1 MMRPYQVEA
10 KAAVYRE
17 WERVRSTLLV
27 MATGCGKTYCAA
39 EILRER
45 AKDGRILWLAHRSEL
60 LDQARDT
67 LRDRIGLSVDLEKAQ
82 TRANRGHALWG
93 LSDVV
98 VGSVPT
104 LHSARLREW
113 DPRDFATI
121 VVDEAHHATA
131 RTHRQI
137 IDYFSGAKVLGL
149 TATPDRGDGVGLAAV
164 FDTTAFQY
172 DIRQAI
178 HEGYL
183 CPIRQLS
190 IEVPEIDLSDVKPT
204 KDGVEL
210 SEHQVAEV
218 MERDGVLHGI
228 AAPLAKEIGERPT
241 IVFCVSVDQAKS
253 LTAILEGYGIRAHE
267 IDGETPPEIR
277 KHRLA
282 EYSAGTVQ
290 ALVNVGV
297 LTEGYDAPK
306 TSCIAMARPT
316 KSRALYTQCIGRGT
330 RIAPGK
336 ADCLVLDFV
345 GNAGKHTLV
354 SPFDALAGKDI
365 PADVAKRAQQFSD
378 EGMPALEAL
387 EKAEAE
393 AVAAENRR
401 VERMRSEAAL
411 QAKIDH
417 QKREVCPFSASGH
430 PEADRMAKVVAMLR
444 ERPPRGDAIDTWQAD
459 KLMKQ
464 YGWPRSAIER
474 MTKTEARKALR
485 TAEKGPTLA
494 QAKWLKW
501 KGLRTDISKREAID
515 ARNAYDAGADMSR
528 WMPQEAQ
535 DDAAE

>member
-10 KAAVYRE
+10 KSAVYRE

-27 MATGCGKTYCAA
+27 MATGCGKTYVGA

-104 LHSARLREW
+104 LHAARLREW

-137 IDYFSGAKVLGL
+137 LDYFSEAKVLGL
-149 TATPDRGDGVGLAAV
+149 TATPDRGDGVGLAPV
-164 FDTTAFQY
+164 FDTTAYQY

-183 CPIRQLS
+183 APIRQMS

-204 KDGVEL
+204 RAGVDL
-210 SEHQVAEV
+210 SEEQLAEV

-228 AAPLAKEIGERPT
+228 AAPLAKEIGDRPT

-267 IDGETPPEIR
+267 VDGNTPPEIR
-277 KHRLA
+277 RQRLSD
-282 EYSAGTVQ
+282 YSDGAVQ

-345 GNAGKHTLV
+345 GNSGKHTLI

-365 PADVAKRAQQFSD
+365 PPDIAKRAQQFSD
-378 EGMPALEAL
+378 SGMPALDAL

-393 AVAAENRR
+393 AEAEEKRR
-401 VERMRSEAAL
+401 VERMAREAKL
-411 QAKIDH
+411 LAKVAH
-417 QKREVCPFSASGH
+417 QKREVCPFSTSGH
-430 PEADRMAKVVAMLR
+430 PESDRMARCVEMLR
-444 ERPPRGDAIDTWQAD
+444 VRPSRGDAIDTWQAD
-459 KLMKQ
+459 KLMRQ
-464 YGWPRSAIER
+464 YGWPLSAIER
-474 MTKTEARKALR
+474 MTKAEARKAYA
-485 TAEKGPTLA
+485 TAAKGPTIG
-494 QAKWLKW
+494 QAKWLRW
-501 KGLRTDISKREAID
+501 KGLRTDISKQEAID
-515 ARNAYDAGADMSR
+515 ARNAFERGEDVSR
-528 WMPQEAQ
+528 WRMGATGS
-535 DDAAE
+535 